1 MAAGLP
7 DEGISWII
15 LGALRPGN
23 KGGVMK
29 KLRISHSLSFCVFF
43 IFLVIP
49 SLAGAAS
56 VKLAWDPSTEED
68 LAGYKIYYGYD
79 SRNYNTSI
87 DVGKTTTFQVTG
99 LEYDQTYY
107 FAVTAYNTSGLESDY
122 SNEISYIPTEYD
134 YNTVTYNPGMED
146 GETYPDH
153 WQTYDND
160 LDRESGWR
168 EGVAHSGYHSIKI
181 ENTTGTNAGWQG
193 QTVYFSDPYP
203 KNLILGGWAMAED
216 VAEGGIFAIVF
227 YIEFEDG
234 SHTWYW
240 EELRFRPGTHDW
252 ENIESTVTF
261 DKGVK
266 QIRPYCLL
274 YSTTGTAWF
283 DDVYA
288 ILEGD
293 SDGDGL
299 QDEEEEDIGTDPN
312 NPDTDYDGMPD
323 GWEVKYG
330 LDPVFDDALE
340 DLDGD
345 EYTNIEE
352 YNNHTDPSDPDSKPH
367 DWYNTVTYNP
377 SMENG
382 EAYPDHW
389 QTYDNDLDRESGW
402 REGVAHSGYHSIK
415 IENTTGTNA
424 GWQGQT
430 VYFSDPYPKNLILG
444 GWAMAE
450 DVAEGGIFA
459 INFYIEFEDGSHTWY
474 WEELRFRPGTHDW
487 ENIESTVT
495 FDKGVKQIR
504 PYCLL
509 YSTTG
514 TAWFDDVYAIV
525 Q

>member
-1 MAAGLP
+1 
-7 DEGISWII
+7 
-15 LGALRPGN
+15 
-23 KGGVMK
+23 MK
-29 KLRISHSLSFCVFF
+29 NLRISYILSFCLLF
-43 IFLVIP
+43 IFIIP
-49 SLAGAAS
+49 FLASGAV
-56 VKLAWDPSTEED
+56 VKLAWDPSTEEG
-68 LAGYKIYYGYD
+68 LAGYKIYYGYASGD
-79 SRNYNTSI
+79 YDTSI
-87 DVGKTTTFQVTG
+87 DVGNTTTFQITD

-107 FAVTAYNTSGLESDY
+107 FASTAYDTSGLESDY
-122 SNEISYIPTEYD
+122 SNEISYVPTEYG
-134 YNTVTYNPGMED
+134 YNTIVYNPSMED

-160 LDRESGWR
+160 LDCQSGWI

-181 ENTTGTNAGWQG
+181 ENLTGVNAGWQG
-193 QTVYFSDPYP
+193 ETVYFSDPYP
-203 KNLILGGWAMAED
+203 KSLILGGWARAED
-216 VAEGGIFAIVF
+216 VAECGIFAIDF

-240 EELRFRPGTHDW
+240 EELQFSPGTHDW
-252 ENIESTVTF
+252 ENIESKVSF
-261 DKGVK
+261 DKGIK

-330 LDPVFDDALE
+330 LDPVFDDAQE
-340 DLDGD
+340 DLDWD

-352 YNNHTDPSDPDSKPH
+352 YNSHTDPGDFHSKPR
-367 DWYNTVTYNP
+367 DLYDSLTYNP
-377 SMENG
+377 SMEDG
-382 EAYPDHW
+382 ETYPDYW
-389 QTYDNDLDRESGW
+389 QTYGNDLDRESGW
-402 REGVAHSGYHSIK
+402 IEGVAHSGYHSIK
-415 IENTTGTNA
+415 IENLTGANA
-424 GWQGQT
+424 GWYGEI
-430 VYFSDPYPKNLILG
+430 VYFSEPYPKSLILG
-444 GWAMAE
+444 GWAKAE
-450 DVAEGGIFA
+450 DVDRGGIFA
-459 INFYIEFEDGSHTWY
+459 IDFYIEFEDGSHTWY
-474 WEELRFRPGTHDW
+474 WEELRFRPETHDW
-487 ENIESTVT
+487 ENIESMVN
-495 FDKGVKQIR
+495 FDKGVKEIR
-504 PYCLL
+504 PFCLL